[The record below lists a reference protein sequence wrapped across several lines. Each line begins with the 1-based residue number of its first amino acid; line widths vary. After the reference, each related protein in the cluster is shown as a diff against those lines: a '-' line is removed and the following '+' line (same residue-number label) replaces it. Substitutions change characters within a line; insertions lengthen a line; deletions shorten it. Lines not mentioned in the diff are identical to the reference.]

1 MNTQTLEQ
9 MKQLRLYGMQRAFN
23 STMQSGNI
31 DYTNDELI
39 AYLLQSEWD
48 DRLNRKIERL
58 TKAARFRYRAVMEDI
73 DYHHERHIDKNLIQ
87 RFTTCDFIKNKENI
101 LVTGSTGV
109 GKSYMASAIGH
120 QACSLG
126 YKVMYFNT
134 HKLFTKLRTS
144 KADGSYSREI
154 NKIETLKSLNM
165 NTQTLEQMKQL
176 RLYGMLRAFDTSLSS
191 QSIDYTNDELI
202 AYLMQSEWDDRQ
214 NRKIERLTKTARFRY
229 SALMENIDYSL
240 DRNID
245 KNQINR
251 FTNCD
256 FVKQKE
262 NKLITGSTGAGKSY
276 MASAIGHQACSLGYK
291 VMYFNTTKLFTMLK
305 MSKADGS
312 YVKQINKLEK
322 QDLLILDDFGL
333 KGLDNIN
340 RHSFMEIIEDRH
352 GKKSTIIASQLP
364 VEAWHE
370 IIGEQTIA
378 DAILDRLVHTAHR
391 INIKGESMRK
401 KQKNK

>member
-73 DYHHERHIDKNLIQ
+73 DYHHERHIDKNKVQ

-101 LVTGSTGV
+101 LITGSTGV

-154 NKIETLKSLNM
+154 NKIE
-165 NTQTLEQMKQL
+165 
-176 RLYGMLRAFDTSLSS
+176 
-191 QSIDYTNDELI
+191 
-202 AYLMQSEWDDRQ
+202 
-214 NRKIERLTKTARFRY
+214 
-229 SALMENIDYSL
+229 
-240 DRNID
+240 
-245 KNQINR
+245 
-251 FTNCD
+251 
-256 FVKQKE
+256 
-262 NKLITGSTGAGKSY
+262 
-276 MASAIGHQACSLGYK
+276 
-291 VMYFNTTKLFTMLK
+291 
-305 MSKADGS
+305 
-312 YVKQINKLEK
+312 K

-333 KGLDNIN
+333 RALDSIN
-340 RHSFMEIIEDRH
+340 RNYFMEIIEDRH
-352 GKKSTIIASQLP
+352 GKRTTIIASQLP
-364 VEAWHE
+364 VEAWHQ

-378 DAILDRLVHTAHR
+378 DAILDRLVHSAHR
-391 INIKGESMRK
+391 IDIKGESMRK
-401 KQKNK
+401 KLRKKH

>member
-9 MKQLRLYGMQRAFN
+9 MKLLRLYGMQRAFN
-23 STMQSGNI
+23 STMQSGNT

-58 TKAARFRYRAVMEDI
+58 TKAARFRYRAVMEAI
-73 DYHHERHIDKNLIQ
+73 DYHRERHIDKNKVQ

-101 LVTGSTGV
+101 LITGSTGV

-154 NKIETLKSLNM
+154 NKIE
-165 NTQTLEQMKQL
+165 
-176 RLYGMLRAFDTSLSS
+176 
-191 QSIDYTNDELI
+191 
-202 AYLMQSEWDDRQ
+202 
-214 NRKIERLTKTARFRY
+214 
-229 SALMENIDYSL
+229 
-240 DRNID
+240 
-245 KNQINR
+245 
-251 FTNCD
+251 
-256 FVKQKE
+256 
-262 NKLITGSTGAGKSY
+262 
-276 MASAIGHQACSLGYK
+276 
-291 VMYFNTTKLFTMLK
+291 
-305 MSKADGS
+305 
-312 YVKQINKLEK
+312 K

-333 KGLDNIN
+333 RALDSIN
-340 RHSFMEIIEDRH
+340 RNYFMEIIEDRH
-352 GKKSTIIASQLP
+352 GKRTTIIASQLP
-364 VEAWHE
+364 VEAWHQ

-378 DAILDRLVHTAHR
+378 DAILDRLVHSAHR
-391 INIKGESMRK
+391 IDIKGESMRK
-401 KQKNK
+401 KLRKKH

>member
-23 STMQSGNI
+23 STMQSGDIN
-31 DYTNDELI
+31 YTNDELI

-73 DYHHERHIDKNLIQ
+73 DYHHERHIDKNKVQ

-101 LVTGSTGV
+101 LITGSTGV

-154 NKIETLKSLNM
+154 NKIE
-165 NTQTLEQMKQL
+165 
-176 RLYGMLRAFDTSLSS
+176 
-191 QSIDYTNDELI
+191 
-202 AYLMQSEWDDRQ
+202 
-214 NRKIERLTKTARFRY
+214 
-229 SALMENIDYSL
+229 
-240 DRNID
+240 
-245 KNQINR
+245 
-251 FTNCD
+251 
-256 FVKQKE
+256 
-262 NKLITGSTGAGKSY
+262 
-276 MASAIGHQACSLGYK
+276 
-291 VMYFNTTKLFTMLK
+291 
-305 MSKADGS
+305 
-312 YVKQINKLEK
+312 K

-333 KGLDNIN
+333 RALDSIN
-340 RHSFMEIIEDRH
+340 RNYFMEIIEDRH
-352 GKKSTIIASQLP
+352 GKRATIIASQLP
-364 VEAWHE
+364 VEAWHQ

-378 DAILDRLVHTAHR
+378 DAILDRLVHSAHR
-391 INIKGESMRK
+391 IDIKGESMRK
-401 KQKNK
+401 KLRKKH